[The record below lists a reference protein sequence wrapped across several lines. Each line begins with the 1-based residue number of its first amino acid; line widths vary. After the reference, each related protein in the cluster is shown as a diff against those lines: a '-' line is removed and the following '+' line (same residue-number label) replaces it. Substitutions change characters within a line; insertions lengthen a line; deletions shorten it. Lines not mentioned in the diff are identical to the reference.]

1 MTDDPRDK
9 FLTFD
14 PPARMRRVKTAEA
27 TGARACYLRAV
38 RLASL
43 IAVSMLAA
51 CTETPSSFPPCVD
64 PNAPCVAPEAGA
76 DASDAGVPDAA
87 TRAIPADAP

>member
-1 MTDDPRDK
+1 
-9 FLTFD
+9 
-14 PPARMRRVKTAEA
+14 MRRMVEDA
-27 TGARACYLRAV
+27 GDWRAGLLPSRGV

>member
-14 PPARMRRVKTAEA
+14 PPARMSRVHAAEA
-27 TGARACYLRAV
+27 TFASACYLRAV

-43 IAVSMLAA
+43 FALSILAA

-64 PNAPCVAPEAGA
+64 PSAPCVAPEAGA
-76 DASDAGVPDAA
+76 DASEAGVPDAA

>member
-9 FLTFD
+9 FLTLD
-14 PPARMRRVKTAEA
+14 PLARMRRANTAEA
-27 TGARACYLRAV
+27 ASARACYVRAV

-43 IAVSMLAA
+43 IAASMLAA

-87 TRAIPADAP
+87 SRAIPTDAP